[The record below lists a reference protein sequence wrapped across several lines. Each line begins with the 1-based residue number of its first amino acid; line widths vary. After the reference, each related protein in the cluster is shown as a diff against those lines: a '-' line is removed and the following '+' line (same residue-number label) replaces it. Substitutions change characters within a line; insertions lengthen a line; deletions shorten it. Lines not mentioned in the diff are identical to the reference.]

1 MRAALPTLLAAL
13 ALLLVAPA
21 QAASVDSATS
31 LATSG
36 LTASDRTDLPPAVDP
51 VPPPVESASGS
62 GGAKK
67 PPPFGFGGWAHF
79 GGGAGALIGARRVHP
94 VGRVDIGFGGY
105 LFLVYGGLS
114 ANVTFSSHMDL
125 AVTGVAYAGLAIPIP
140 LVRPLIGFKFGG
152 GLHQDFEYGPSPAI
166 QLGPQLGVH
175 IGQIAGSRFGIRVMV
190 DAEAL
195 VSIDHRIAGFSII
208 GTLALM
214 L

>member
-1 MRAALPTLLAAL
+1 VRALLIALILCLAA
-13 ALLLVAPA
+13 PA
-21 QAASVDSATS
+21 WAGDGIA
-31 LATSG
+31 
-36 LTASDRTDLPPAVDP
+36 ASDRVDLPPTSLPDVD
-51 VPPPVESASGS
+51 VQRDASGS
-62 GGAKK
+62 GGEKK

-79 GGGAGALIGARRVHP
+79 GGGAGAMIGARRVHP

-114 ANVTFSSHMDL
+114 ANVTFSEHMDL

-152 GLHQDFEYGPSPAI
+152 GLHQDFDYGPGPAI

-195 VSIDHRIAGFSII
+195 VSIEHRIAGFSII
-208 GTLALM
+208 GTVGLM